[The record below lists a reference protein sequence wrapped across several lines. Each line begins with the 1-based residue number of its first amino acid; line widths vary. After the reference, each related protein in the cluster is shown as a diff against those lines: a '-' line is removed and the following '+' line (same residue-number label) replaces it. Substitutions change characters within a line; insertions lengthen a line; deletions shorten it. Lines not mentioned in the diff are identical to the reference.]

1 MKVLFIHPNEYLS
14 IGIPTGIAQLSAVLK
29 NAGHSV
35 DIFDFTFVKTEDDA
49 EYLQKNANQGVYLPT
64 EYTLEDLVAKDP
76 VISLEKAFSE
86 KIAEFEPELIAVSV
100 MTGLFDKVINL
111 LNKIPPACKVVFGGV
126 HPTICP
132 EHTLSY
138 DIVDYICVGEGEEF
152 LIELCDCLES
162 GKDISKVKNLG
173 YKKDQIIH
181 INESRAFIDMDDL
194 PVPDWSLFDQRHLFR
209 PFLGHVY
216 KGSFF
221 VMSRGC
227 PCRCTYC
234 VNASLRNKLKECGRY
249 FRCQSPKTTIKHIA
263 HLKEHYGATW
273 FKFADDS
280 ITFFTDEQLEEL
292 ATGLQPLNIQFGC
305 SIRPETT
312 TAKKVNQLKT
322 MGCVAATVGIES
334 GSEML
339 RKNVLNRKMT
349 NGQIENAIELLRNA
363 GIRVSTFNML
373 GIPTETREDIFKT
386 IALNKKC
393 GIDAVNVYIVY
404 PYPGTELSNKY
415 QVSCLDDDGTVI
427 SVSKAAQFAMSAMVP
442 AEVEGLLKTFEL
454 YTLLP
459 EELWPLIKVAESDT
473 HTSRIILC
481 VLKDNAIKISK
492 LRSIDHFCE

>member
-29 NAGHSV
+29 TAGHKV
-35 DIFDFTFVKTEDDA
+35 DIFDFTFVKTEADA
-49 EYLQKNANQGVYLPT
+49 RFLQKTANQGVYLPT

-76 VISLEKAFSE
+76 VMSLEKAFSE
-86 KIAEFEPELIAVSV
+86 KLEAFQPDLIAVSV
-100 MTGLFDKVINL
+100 MTGYFDTVINL
-111 LNKIPPACKVVFGGV
+111 LNKIPPACKVAFGGV

-132 EHTLSY
+132 EHTLQH
-138 DIVDYICVGEGEEF
+138 DVVDYICLGEGEGF
-152 LIELCDCLES
+152 LLELCERIES
-162 GKDISKVKNLG
+162 GSDVSNVKNLG
-173 YKKDQIIH
+173 YKKDGIIH
-181 INESRAFIDMDDL
+181 INDSRAFIDMDDL

-209 PFLGHVY
+209 PFMGHVY

-227 PCRCTYC
+227 PFKCTYC
-234 VNASLRNKLKECGRY
+234 VNSSLRNKLKECGRY
-249 FRCQSPKTTIKHIA
+249 FRSQSPKTTIKHIA
-263 HLKEHYGATW
+263 HLKEYYGATW

-280 ITFFTDEQLEEL
+280 ITYFSDEQLGEL

-305 SIRPETT
+305 SIRPETI
-312 TAKKVNQLKT
+312 TAKKVNQLKA

-334 GSEML
+334 GSEIL

-349 NGQIENAIELLRNA
+349 NSQIENAIHLLRDA

-373 GIPTETREDIFKT
+373 GIPTETREDIFRT

-415 QVSCLDDDGTVI
+415 KVSCFENNGAVI
-427 SVSKAAQFAMSAMVP
+427 PVSKAAQFALSEMVP
-442 AEVEGLLKTFEL
+442 TEVEGLLKTFEL

-459 EELWPLIKVAESDT
+459 ESLWPLIKIAEKDT
-473 HTSRIILC
+473 PDSKIILR
-481 VLKDNAIKISK
+481 VLKDNAIK
-492 LRSIDHFCE
+492 LNGLQ